1 MGETSL
7 CQAIF
12 YGDIYTVEIL
22 IARGANPLAR
32 SRDALVGLTPSG
44 ASDLKAFARML
55 KKPYDGQ
62 APLQSRPVIRLYF
75 GS

>member
-44 ASDLKAFARML
+44 ASHRNRKDTAGENEDVEEY
-55 KKPYDGQ
+55 KPY
-62 APLQSRPVIRLYF
+62 S
-75 GS
+75 